1 MELWQLEIYGIRLNV
16 SYEIEKIR
24 DIYGTGDSP
33 TEYSIFI
40 ESVEIGQD
48 NIKELLKESI
58 MDEIESKLIQI
69 EKEGDYDEWFN

>member
-1 MELWQLEIYGIRLNV
+1 MELRQIEIYGIRLDV
-16 SYEIEKIR
+16 SYEIETIP

-40 ESVEIGQD
+40 EYVEIGQD

-69 EKEGDYDEWFN
+69 ETEGDYDEW